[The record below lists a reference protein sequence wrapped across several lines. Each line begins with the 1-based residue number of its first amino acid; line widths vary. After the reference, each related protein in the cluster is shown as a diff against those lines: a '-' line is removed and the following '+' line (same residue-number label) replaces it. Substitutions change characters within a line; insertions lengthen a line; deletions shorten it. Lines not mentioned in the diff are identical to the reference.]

1 MLPVP
6 ELELGDAYELLA
18 DDPEENEVL
27 AGKETEDEDPA
38 VGDPDEENPDEKEPE
53 DEEPEEEIPE

>member
-1 MLPVP
+1 VP

-27 AGKETEDEDPA
+27 AGKEPEDEDP
-38 VGDPDEENPDEKEPE
+38 VDDNPDEENPEEEEPE
-53 DEEPEEEIPE
+53 DEDTEDDDPE